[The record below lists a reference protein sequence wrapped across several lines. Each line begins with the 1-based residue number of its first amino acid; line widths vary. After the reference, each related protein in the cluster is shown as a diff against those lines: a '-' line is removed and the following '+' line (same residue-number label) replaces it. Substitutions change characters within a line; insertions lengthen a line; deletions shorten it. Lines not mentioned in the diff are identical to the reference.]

1 MPGRRW
7 RVNLSADA
15 ERDLFSVLQWTG
27 QTFGAKQGLVYEE
40 TIAHAVTA
48 LAAGPGLPDSR
59 KRDDIRPG
67 MRVLHIARRGR
78 KGRHLLVYYA
88 VTDGEIIV
96 VRILHDAMDLA
107 QHMPHG
113 DGP

>member
-7 RVNLSADA
+7 RVNLSAAA
-15 ERDLFSVLQWTG
+15 ERDLFSILQWTG
-27 QTFGAKQGLVYEE
+27 QSFGTKQALVYEE

-48 LAAGPGLPDSR
+48 LAAGPDLPDSR

-67 MRVLHIARRGR
+67 MRVLHIARSGR

-88 VTDGEIIV
+88 VKDGEIIV
-96 VRILHDAMDLA
+96 VRILHDTMYLA
-107 QHMPHG
+107 RHVP
-113 DGP
+113 

>member
-1 MPGRRW
+1 MSGRRW
-7 RVNLSADA
+7 RVNLSTAA

-27 QTFGAKQGLVYEE
+27 QTFGAKQALVYEE

-48 LAAGPGLPDSR
+48 LAAGPELPDSR
-59 KRDDIRPG
+59 MRDEIRPG

-88 VTDGEIIV
+88 AKDGEIVV
-96 VRILHDAMDLA
+96 VRILHDSMDLA
-107 QHMPHG
+107 RHVPRDQ
-113 DGP
+113 